1 MIERR
6 VAFDVVP
13 GKERE
18 FEEFFAL
25 EYRPAMSRMSGFVRG
40 ELLRERETPSTY
52 CMAIRF
58 ESEESAAAW
67 RESETHQSLKPRLAA
82 LHRGS
87 RLVVYDV
94 IA

>member
-13 GKERE
+13 GKEQE
-18 FEEFFAL
+18 FEEFFVR
-25 EYRPAMSRMSGFVRG
+25 EYRPAMARMPGFVRV
-40 ELLRERETPSTY
+40 ELVREKESPSTY
-52 CMAIRF
+52 CMLIRF

-67 RESETHQSLKPRLAA
+67 RESEAHQLLKPRLAS
-82 LHRGS
+82 LHQGS
-87 RLVVYDV
+87 RLTVYDV